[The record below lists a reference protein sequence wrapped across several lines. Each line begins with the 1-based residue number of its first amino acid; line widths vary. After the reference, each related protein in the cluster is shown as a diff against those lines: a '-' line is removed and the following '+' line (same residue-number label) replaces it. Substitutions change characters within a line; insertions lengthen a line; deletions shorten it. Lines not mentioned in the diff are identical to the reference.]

1 MKIAGN
7 PGSTRPRC
15 PVIRTKRSTS
25 GGRRVAATA
34 AKPCGAA
41 TRVVRTRPG
50 PRGTVRRTCRCAKG
64 HEFTTMET
72 PE

>member
-1 MKIAGN
+1 VKIIGN
-7 PGSTRPRC
+7 PGSVRPRC
-15 PVIRTKRSTS
+15 PVVRTKRSTA
-25 GGRRVAATA
+25 GTKRVALS
-34 AKPCGAA
+34 KPCGAA

-50 PRGTVRRTCRCAKG
+50 PRGTVRRTCKCERG

>member
-15 PVIRTKRSTS
+15 PVI
-25 GGRRVAATA
+25 GRRAGTT
-34 AKPCGAA
+34 KPCGA
-41 TRVVRTRPG
+41 TTHVVRTRPG
-50 PRGTVRRTCRCAKG
+50 PRGTVRRTCKCAKG
-64 HEFTTMET
+64 HEFTTMEA